1 MTRHEAL
8 AYLNVSGEP
17 LSKNDLRDRFSIAK
31 STASE
36 SVNRMRRD
44 GLVQAIRIVGREAYY
59 GLTEKGKERLEYLDE
74 NGCGNEKCRCHG

>member
-8 AYLNVSGEP
+8 AYLNVIGEP

-59 GLTEKGKERLEYLDE
+59 GLTEKGKERLDYFDE
-74 NGCGNEKCRCHG
+74 NGCGNEGCRCHR